1 MKATPSRPAPLTPA
15 SPPAI
20 STPDDLKTHLQ
31 TALEIEHSTIPPYL
45 CALYSIP
52 NGANVTASMLIR
64 SVVMEEMLHM
74 VLVANLLNAIDG
86 KPKVNYKGFV
96 PDYPA
101 YLPHSD
107 KRFVVQLLPFGT
119 DAIETFLKIEMPAA
133 LGAPPQPGDWQT
145 IAQFYKAIRDGFEYI
160 CAQPGGEKKLF
171 VGTRSNQIDGSSW
184 YYGGGGAPFEVYDLK
199 TALEAI
205 DEITEQGEGYD
216 HTLYDGDNR
225 FGQVDEL
232 AHFFRFNEIRAGRR
246 YQETDTPNGYPTGAA
261 LVVDWSARFPMS
273 PNPKVKDYA
282 GQPEIQRL
290 MMEFNQT
297 YTALLFVL
305 NNAFNGQKEVLLQAV
320 PLMYEMKYRAQ
331 TLMAIPSGRGDG
343 TTVGPSFE
351 PTLL

>member
-1 MKATPSRPAPLTPA
+1 MKTTRTPMAPLTPA
-15 SPPAI
+15 APPKI
-20 STPDDLKTHLQ
+20 DTPEKLRGHLQ

-52 NGANVTASMLIR
+52 NGANVTASTLIR

-74 VLVANLLNAIDG
+74 VLVANLLNAIGGAPNLID
-86 KPKVNYKGFV
+86 KDFV
-96 PDYPA
+96 PKYPA

-133 LGAPPQPGDWQT
+133 LGAPPQSGDWGT
-145 IAQFYKAIRDGFEYI
+145 IAQFYAAILEGFEYI
-160 CAQPGGEKKLF
+160 CAQPGGTEKLF
-171 VGTRSNQIDGSSW
+171 VGKDFKQIDGASW
-184 YYGGGGAPFEVYDLK
+184 YYGGGGVPFKVHDLE
-199 TALEAI
+199 TAREAI
-205 DEITEQGEGYD
+205 KEITEQGEGYD

-261 LVVDWSARFPMS
+261 LVVDWSARFPMT
-273 PNPKVKDYA
+273 PNPKAQDYVD
-282 GQPEIQRL
+282 QPEIHRL
-290 MMEFNQT
+290 MTEFNRT

-305 NNAFNGQKEVLLQAV
+305 NNAFNGQPDVLLQAV
-320 PLMYEMKYRAQ
+320 PLMYDMKYRAQ
-331 TLMAIPSGRGDG
+331 ALMAIPSGKGDG

-351 PTLL
+351 FTL

>member
-1 MKATPSRPAPLTPA
+1 MAPLTPA
-15 SPPAI
+15 VPPAI
-20 STPDDLKTHLQ
+20 STPESLREHLQ

-52 NGANVTASMLIR
+52 NGANVTASTLIR

-86 KPKVNYKGFV
+86 KPKVNHKEFV
-96 PDYPA
+96 PEYPT

-107 KRFVVQLLPFGT
+107 KKFVVQLLPFGT
-119 DAIETFLKIEMPAA
+119 DAIETFLKIEMPAP
-133 LGAPPQPGDWQT
+133 LGAPPQGGDWRT
-145 IAQFYKAIRDGFEYI
+145 IAQFYAAIREGFEYL
-160 CAQPGGEKKLF
+160 CAQRGGEQKLF
-171 VGTRSNQIDGSSW
+171 TGDRSKQVDGSSW
-184 YYGGGGAPFEVYDLK
+184 YYGGGGVPFEVKDLK
-199 TALEAI
+199 TALDAI
-205 DEITEQGEGYD
+205 AEITEQGEGYD

-246 YQETDTPNGYPTGAA
+246 YQATDTPNGYPTGPA

-273 PNPKVKDYA
+273 PNPKAKDYVN
-282 GQPEIQRL
+282 QPEIHQL
-290 MMEFNQT
+290 MTEFNRA

-305 NNAFNGQKEVLLQAV
+305 HNAFNGQPDVLLQAV
-320 PLMYEMKYRAQ
+320 PVMYDMKYRAQ

-351 PTLL
+351 YTL

>member
-1 MKATPSRPAPLTPA
+1 MKTTPSPIAPLTPA
-15 SPPAI
+15 PPPPI
-20 STPDDLKTHLQ
+20 STPESLKEHLQ

-52 NGANVTASMLIR
+52 NGENVTASTLIR

-86 KPKVNYKGFV
+86 APNVADPKFIPK
-96 PDYPA
+96 YPT

-107 KRFVVQLLPFGT
+107 KKFVVQLLPFGT
-119 DAIETFLKIEMPAA
+119 EAIETFLKIEMPAA
-133 LGAPPQPGDWQT
+133 LGAPPQSGDFRT
-145 IAQFYKAIRDGFEYI
+145 IAQFYRAIHDGFEYI
-160 CAQPGGEKKLF
+160 CAQPGGEKQLF
-171 VGTRSNQIDGSSW
+171 KGSRSKQIDGASW
-184 YYGGGGAPFEVYDLK
+184 YYGGGGVPFAVYDLE
-199 TALEAI
+199 TAKKAI
-205 DEITEQGEGYD
+205 AEITEQGEGYD

-246 YQETDTPNGYPTGAA
+246 YQATDTPNGYPTGPA
-261 LVVDWSARFPMS
+261 LVVDWSARFPMA

-282 GQPEIQRL
+282 DQPEIQRL
-290 MMEFNQT
+290 MTDFNRA

-305 NNAFNGQKEVLLQAV
+305 NNAFNGTPSVLLQAV
-320 PLMYEMKYRAQ
+320 PLMYQMKYLAQ
-331 TLMAIPSGRGDG
+331 TLMAVPSGRADG

-351 PTLL
+351 FTV

>member
-1 MKATPSRPAPLTPA
+1 MKTTSPSATPLTAAPL
-15 SPPAI
+15 PPPI
-20 STPDDLKTHLQ
+20 KTPDDLKKHLQ

-52 NGANVTASMLIR
+52 NGENVTASTLIR

-74 VLVANLLNAIDG
+74 VLAANLLNAIDG
-86 KPKVNYKGFV
+86 TPKVNHKEFV
-96 PDYPA
+96 PEYPT

-107 KRFVVQLLPFGT
+107 QRFVVQLLPFGT

-133 LGAPPQPGDWQT
+133 AGAPPQSGDWGT
-145 IAQFYKAIRDGFEYI
+145 IAQFYRAIRDGFEYL

-171 VGTRSNQIDGSSW
+171 VGTSSRQIEGSSW
-184 YYGGGGAPFEVYDLK
+184 YYGGGGAPFAVHNLK
-199 TALEAI
+199 TALAAI

-246 YQETDTPNGYPTGAA
+246 YQATDTPNGYPTGPA
-261 LVVDWSARFPMS
+261 LVVDWSAAYPMS
-273 PNPKVKDYA
+273 PNPKAKDYA
-282 GQPEIQRL
+282 AQPEIHRL
-290 MMEFNQT
+290 MTEFNQT

-305 NNAFNGQKEVLLQAV
+305 HNAFNGQPDVLLQAV
-320 PLMYEMKYRAQ
+320 PLMYDLKYRAQ
-331 TLMAIPSGRGDG
+331 ALMAIPSGRGDG

-351 PTLL
+351 YTL

>member
-1 MKATPSRPAPLTPA
+1 
-15 SPPAI
+15 
-20 STPDDLKTHLQ
+20 
-31 TALEIEHSTIPPYL
+31 
-45 CALYSIP
+45 
-52 NGANVTASMLIR
+52 
-64 SVVMEEMLHM
+64 
-74 VLVANLLNAIDG
+74 
-86 KPKVNYKGFV
+86 
-96 PDYPA
+96 
-101 YLPHSD
+101 
-107 KRFVVQLLPFGT
+107 
-119 DAIETFLKIEMPAA
+119 
-133 LGAPPQPGDWQT
+133 
-145 IAQFYKAIRDGFEYI
+145 
-160 CAQPGGEKKLF
+160 KKLF

-184 YYGGGGAPFEVYDLK
+184 YYGGGGVPFEVYDLK

-246 YQETDTPNGYPTGAA
+246 YQATDTPNGYPTGPA
-261 LVVDWSARFPMS
+261 LVVDWSARYPMS

-290 MMEFNQT
+290 MMEFNQS

-305 NNAFNGQKEVLLQAV
+305 DNAFNGQKEVLLQAV

-331 TLMAIPSGRGDG
+331 ALMAIPSGRGDG

-351 PTLL
+351 YTL

>member
-1 MKATPSRPAPLTPA
+1 MKTTPSPTAPLTPA
-15 SPPAI
+15 APPRI
-20 STPDDLKTHLQ
+20 STPASLRTHLQ

-52 NGANVTASMLIR
+52 NGANVTASTLIR

-74 VLVANLLNAIDG
+74 VLVANLLNAIGGAPNLIQED
-86 KPKVNYKGFV
+86 FV
-96 PDYPA
+96 PRYPT

-107 KRFVVQLLPFGT
+107 KKFVVQLLPFGT

-133 LGAPPQPGDWQT
+133 VGAPAQGDDWRT
-145 IAQFYKAIRDGFEYI
+145 IAQFYAAILEGFEYI
-160 CAQPGGEKKLF
+160 CAQPGGKEELF
-171 VGTRSNQIDGSSW
+171 VGKDYKQIDGASW
-184 YYGGGGAPFEVYDLK
+184 YYGGGGVPFKVNSLE
-199 TALEAI
+199 TARDAI
-205 DEITEQGEGYD
+205 REITEQGEGYD

-246 YQETDTPNGYPTGAA
+246 YQATDTPNGYPTGAA

-273 PNPKVKDYA
+273 PNPKVKDYVD
-282 GQPEIQRL
+282 QPEIHRL
-290 MMEFNQT
+290 MTEFNRA

-305 NNAFNGQKEVLLQAV
+305 NNAFNGQPDVLVQAV
-320 PLMYEMKYRAQ
+320 PLMYDMKYRAQ
-331 TLMAIPSGRGDG
+331 ALMAIPSGRGDG

-351 PTLL
+351 FTL